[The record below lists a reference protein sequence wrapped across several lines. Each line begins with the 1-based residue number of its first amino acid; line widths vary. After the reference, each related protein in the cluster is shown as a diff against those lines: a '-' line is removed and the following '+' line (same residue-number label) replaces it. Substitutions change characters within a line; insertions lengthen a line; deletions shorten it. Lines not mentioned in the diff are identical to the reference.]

1 MAEIA
6 AAAVLIDVV
15 ALVKSAASE
24 TMARVRASRG
34 LGALAGFSVVKTAP
48 TRFLLFLSFVACTH
62 KWLNAAEVSVPS
74 SIVSCTRRQ
83 MHVNDPANRG
93 GYRLVRA
100 RRVEPVCLILT
111 RINQYGRWR
120 KPVVALQ
127 HRGV

>member
-1 MAEIA
+1 MYLLNTPFDPTKGFKEKGGALRPVSSFNLRFPCCRRQVMAEIA

-62 KWLNAAEVSVPS
+62 TN
-74 SIVSCTRRQ
+74 
-83 MHVNDPANRG
+83 G
-93 GYRLVRA
+93 
-100 RRVEPVCLILT
+100 
-111 RINQYGRWR
+111 
-120 KPVVALQ
+120 
-127 HRGV
+127 